1 MYKVSAQCIQDTEF
15 NAEIVSNASLKGCD
29 VTGDTV
35 AASVDIDEYE
45 DFFRSLFE
53 LFDLDANGENAIRI
67 IQSKYAF
74 FTQEEYGNRI
84 LDYFASKGVVKYTSV
99 DKVAFLPDIQER
111 MNVWEEIKKK
121 VKFQSRYLVDL
132 DDYELEKLVDID
144 TSLPLGTRL
153 YRARIVPEGHKYL
166 QKDAMGV
173 PPTLKTVAGRANP
186 IGIPYLY
193 LCKDVDTTYYEVRAA
208 LQDRISVGGFFTVRE
223 LSIVS
228 FDSNISLYEEYTS
241 AGDLVDGI
249 VRNSVLESIRIDL
262 SKPLR
267 RYDTELDYVPT
278 QFICEYCR
286 IKLHADGVTFESS
299 LHPGGQNYVLFSL
312 DAAVCQSVKTH
323 TVDKIMIKA
332 K

>member
-1 MYKVSAQCIQDTEF
+1 MYKISAQCIQDVEF
-15 NAEIVSNASLKGCD
+15 KAEIVNNASLSGCD
-29 VTGDTV
+29 VTGDLV
-35 AASVDIDEYE
+35 AVSVDIDEYE

-53 LFDLDANGENAIRI
+53 LFDLDPNGESAVHI
-67 IQSKYAF
+67 IQSRYSF
-74 FTQEEYGNRI
+74 FTHEEYGNQI
-84 LDYFASKGVVKYTSV
+84 LDYFASKGIAKYASV

-144 TSLPLGTRL
+144 TSLAPGTRL

-173 PPTLKTVAGRANP
+173 PPTQKAIAGRANP

-208 LQDRISVGGFFTVRE
+208 LQDRISVGSFITVRE

-228 FDSNISLYEEYTS
+228 FDSNISLYEEYAS
-241 AGDLVDGI
+241 SGNLVDGI
-249 VRNSVLESIRIDL
+249 VRKRVLESIRVDL

-299 LHPGGQNYVLFSL
+299 LHPGGQNYVLFSS
-312 DAAVCQSVKTH
+312 DAVICQLVKTH
-323 TVDKIMIKA
+323 TVDQIVIKA
-332 K
+332 T

>member
-1 MYKVSAQCIQDTEF
+1 MYKISAQCIQDVEF
-15 NAEIVSNASLKGCD
+15 KAEIVNNANLSGCD
-29 VTGDTV
+29 VTGDLV
-35 AASVDIDEYE
+35 AVSVDIDEYE

-53 LFDLDANGENAIRI
+53 LFDLDPNGESAVHI
-67 IQSKYAF
+67 IQSRYSF
-74 FTQEEYGNRI
+74 FTHEEYGNQI
-84 LDYFASKGVVKYTSV
+84 LDYFASKGIAKYASV

-144 TSLPLGTRL
+144 TSLAPGTRL

-173 PPTLKTVAGRANP
+173 PPTQKAIAGRANP

-208 LQDRISVGGFFTVRE
+208 LQDRISVGSFITARE

-228 FDSNISLYEEYTS
+228 FDSNISLYEEYAS
-241 AGDLVDGI
+241 SGNLVDGI
-249 VRNSVLESIRIDL
+249 VRKRVLESIRVDL

-299 LHPGGQNYVLFSL
+299 LHPGGQNYVLFSP
-312 DAAVCQSVKTH
+312 DAVICQLVKTH
-323 TVDKIMIKA
+323 TVDQIVIKA
-332 K
+332 T

>member
-1 MYKVSAQCIQDTEF
+1 MYKISAQCIQDAELR
-15 NAEIVSNASLKGCD
+15 AEINNNASLVGCD
-29 VTGDTV
+29 VTGDAL

-45 DFFRSLFE
+45 DLFRSLFE
-53 LFDLDANGENAIRI
+53 LFDLNPNGESAVQI
-67 IQSKYAF
+67 IQSRYSF
-74 FTQEEYGNRI
+74 FTHEEYGNQI
-84 LDYFASKGVVKYTSV
+84 LDYFASKGIVKYASV

-132 DDYELEKLVDID
+132 DDYELEEIVDID
-144 TSLPLGTRL
+144 TSLASGTQL
-153 YRARIVPEGHKYL
+153 YRARIVPEGQKYL
-166 QKDAMGV
+166 QRDAMGT
-173 PPTLKTVAGRANP
+173 PPVLKSVAGRANP

-193 LCKDVDTTYYEVRAA
+193 LCKDQQTTYYEVRAA
-208 LQDRISVGGFFTVRE
+208 LQDRVSVGRFITTRE

-228 FDSNISLYEEYTS
+228 FDSNISLYEEYSS
-241 AGDLVDGI
+241 AGDLINGI
-249 VRNSVLESIRIDL
+249 IRKNVLESIRVDL

-299 LHPGGQNYVLFSL
+299 LHPSGQNYVLFAPN
-312 DAAVCQSVKTH
+312 AAVCQSVRTH
-323 TVDKIMIKA
+323 VVDKITISA